1 MYNTI
6 CEYRICYLG
15 DLMQLPS
22 ILPKE
27 SKRLRKGTLPDAVNS
42 TVSIFAPVKT
52 GSFFL
57 MTSTPERVPNGIY
70 LIVPQKGKE
79 TICKKWRI
87 QQGKQLK

>member
-15 DLMQLPS
+15 DLIQLPS

-27 SKRLRKGTLPDAVNS
+27 SKRLRKGTLPDAVNF

-52 GSFFL
+52 GSFFQTRL
-57 MTSTPERVPNGIY
+57 GANSRKGRGT
-70 LIVPQKGKE
+70 IV
-79 TICKKWRI
+79 IKKKRR
-87 QQGKQLK
+87 